1 MLPKHPLIATATVI
15 AAARHSPPLQPRSF
29 RGFIVVIVV
38 VIIVIVTAVTT
49 IPPPPFCDLFDSC
62 VCSVVV
68 SSPLPHPV
76 VAILPTSS
84 AIIIV
89 VVVVH
94 PCCCLQPPPP
104 RDLFDCC
111 VYCHRIC

>member
-49 IPPPPFCDLFDSC
+49 ISPPP
-62 VCSVVV
+62 
-68 SSPLPHPV
+68 
-76 VAILPTSS
+76 S
-84 AIIIV
+84 A
-89 VVVVH
+89 
-94 PCCCLQPPPP
+94 
-104 RDLFDCC
+104 
-111 VYCHRIC
+111 